1 MEVYSVAVLAGGS
14 LLAVLAEIPDP
25 RERQGRRFP
34 LVAMLA
40 AVVGGILTGHRGY
53 TAIAQWLKAQEPR
66 FWHKLGFTRKPPCP
80 NTFRDLLM
88 ALPPEHLESALRKW
102 IGGILG
108 QPQADEL
115 QGVSLDGKTLCGT
128 LAAHER
134 SVHLLSLLDQRTGCT
149 LSQQAVDSK
158 TNEHK
163 AALEILQTLILKGRL
178 VTGDAIFCQRD
189 YCQQVI
195 DSGGDYFLVVKD
207 NQPELKEAIEAEFR
221 PAFSPGGRETTAAA
235 AL

>member
-1 MEVYSVAVLAGGS
+1 MAALAGGS

-25 RERQGRRFP
+25 RERQGRRFS

-40 AVVGGILTGHRGY
+40 AVIAGILTGKRGY

-80 NTFRDLLM
+80 NAFRDLLM
-88 ALPPEHLESALRKW
+88 ALPPQALEQAVRKW
-102 IGGILG
+102 VTGVLG
-108 QPQADEL
+108 EPQNDEL
-115 QGVSLDGKTLCGT
+115 RGVALDGKTLCGT

-134 SVHLLSLLDQRTGCT
+134 SVHLVALLEHKLACA

-163 AALEILQTLILKGRL
+163 AALQLLETLVLKGL
-178 VTGDAIFCQRD
+178 LITGDAMFCQRGL
-189 YCQQVI
+189 CQKIV
-195 DSGGDYFLVVKD
+195 DSGGDYLLVVKD
-207 NQPELKEAIEAEFR
+207 NQRELKEAIAAEFR
-221 PAFSPGGRETTAAA
+221 PAFSPGERETSATAA
-235 AL
+235 L